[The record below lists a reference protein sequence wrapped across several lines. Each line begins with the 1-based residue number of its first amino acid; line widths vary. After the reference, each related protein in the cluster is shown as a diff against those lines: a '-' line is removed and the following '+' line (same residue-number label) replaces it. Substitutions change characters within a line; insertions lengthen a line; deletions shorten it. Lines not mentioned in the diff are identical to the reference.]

1 MLSKSSILCSRF
13 LMWAGRWQL
22 RKHTG
27 WPNMVILALTP
38 PLFPLKWQERA
49 KHAASKGPLMQ
60 TRFKIKQTSAYINQI
75 CARGQG
81 RVVFF
86 PQHSQHQRSQ
96 TVCCC
101 CTDLKEKETAPAA
114 ARGDA
119 DINTHRK
126 VTHWHMHPRMHAPA
140 GRREHTHTIS
150 SLATPSDMSPLQLL
164 QHHESRLVSKQ
175 HSVMCSTYPVSP
187 KSCAC
192 TLCLHTSEKW
202 KVAEFRENQQQHSL
216 HSLGRHLNRW
226 DRWKI
231 IYP

>member
-75 CARGQG
+75 CAREQG
-81 RVVFF
+81 HVVFF
-86 PQHSQHQRSQ
+86 PQHSQHQKARQS
-96 TVCCC
+96 
-101 CTDLKEKETAPAA
+101 AA
-114 ARGDA
+114 AALTSKRRRLHQQQPGVMLTSTCTGRSHT
-119 DINTHRK
+119 DICTQAC
-126 VTHWHMHPRMHAPA
+126 MHLLA
-140 GRREHTHTIS
+140 GGSTHTIS

-164 QHHESRLVSKQ
+164 QHHESQLVSKQ

-216 HSLGRHLNRW
+216 HSLGRHLNTW
-226 DRWKI
+226 DGWKI